1 MLCYR
6 CLFPALKA
14 IVLLVAL
21 TGTVQAQDKPLVS
34 QADTLYRVETT
45 DGTVFVGAV
54 TELTKDYV
62 IVQTATAGPVK
73 LSMKYVARIE
83 KVTPEEIEIIEDDV
97 WIRNL
102 QSARYFFAP
111 NGYGLKKGE
120 AYYQNIWIL
129 FNQFAVGISEHFSLG
144 FGLMPLFL
152 FNGSPTPV
160 WVTPKFS
167 IPLVK
172 DKINLGA
179 GLLAADV
186 LGDPSGGLGLG
197 YGSLTVGP
205 RHRNFTIGLGVG
217 YVGETI
223 AAAPVINVAGL
234 VRVSR
239 NSYLMTENYL
249 IIDDGYVAG
258 ILLFGG
264 RTMIKRTA
272 LDYGL
277 VFPATGDGVFVGIPW
292 LGITVPFR
300 RKMRI

>member
-1 MLCYR
+1 MIR
-6 CLFPALKA
+6 TRHLFPAFR
-14 IVLLVAL
+14 ITVLLVLLA
-21 TGTVQAQDKPLVS
+21 GMVQAQDKPPIN

-45 DGTVFVGAV
+45 DGTVFVGTV
-54 TELTKDYV
+54 TELTKNYV
-62 IVQTATAGPVK
+62 IVQTATAGLVK
-73 LSMKYVARIE
+73 LAMRHVARIE
-83 KVTPEEIEIIEDDV
+83 KVTPEEIEMIEDDI

-129 FNQFAVGISEHFSLG
+129 FNQFAVGISEHFSFG

-179 GLLAADV
+179 GLLAGGV
-186 LGDPSGGLGLG
+186 LGETSSGFGLG

-205 RHRNFTIGLGVG
+205 RHRNFTVGVGVG
-217 YVGETI
+217 YVGESF

-258 ILLFGG
+258 FLLFGG

-277 VFPATGDGVFVGIPW
+277 LFPATGDGVFVGIPW